1 MMNWKELERTATN
14 QLGSP
19 KHAPQCASQAL
30 WGKVR
35 NATNQ
40 ARCVESSMVGYVT
53 ICNDM

>member
-1 MMNWKELERTATN
+1 MNWKELERTATN